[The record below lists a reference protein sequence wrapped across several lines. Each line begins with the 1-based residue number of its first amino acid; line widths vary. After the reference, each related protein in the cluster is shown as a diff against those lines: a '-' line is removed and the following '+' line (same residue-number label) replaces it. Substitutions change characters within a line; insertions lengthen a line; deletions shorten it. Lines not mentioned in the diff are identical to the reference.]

1 MGGLQPWHWLIVVL
15 IAVLLFGGKKLPDA
29 ARGIGRSM
37 RILKA
42 ELRQDDNASQAEHHT
57 DAPPAPQYPAPQPP
71 AAQLPPAP
79 VDQQHTVTQQPADQ
93 RHVPPVSR

>member
-1 MGGLQPWHWLIVVL
+1 MDGLQPWHWLVVVL

-29 ARGIGRSM
+29 ARGLGRSM

-42 ELRQDDNASQAEHHT
+42 ELRQDDNPSQAEHRT
-57 DAPPAPQYPAPQPP
+57 DAPPAQQHPAPQPP

-79 VDQQHTVTQQPADQ
+79 VDQPPTATQQPADQ

>member
-1 MGGLQPWHWLIVVL
+1 MGSLQPWHWLIVIL

-29 ARGIGRSM
+29 ARGLGRSM

-42 ELRQDDNASQAEHHT
+42 ELRQDDNASQSEHPT

-71 AAQLPPAP
+71 AAQLPAAP
-79 VDQQHTVTQQPADQ
+79 VDQQHTAAQQPADQ